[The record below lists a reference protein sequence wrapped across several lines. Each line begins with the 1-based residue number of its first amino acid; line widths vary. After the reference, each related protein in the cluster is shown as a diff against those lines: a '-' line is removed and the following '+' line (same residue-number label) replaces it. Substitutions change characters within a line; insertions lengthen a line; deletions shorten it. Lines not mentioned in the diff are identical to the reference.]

1 MRGEGRPAEL
11 NALGYRVARP
21 ARAFGDAAGGSSFS
35 VAHPKPA
42 IASPVAVDR
51 EPASSGAPMLA
62 VNAHADHMDWTA
74 DLLYCRLIPR
84 ELAFVASPPNRRNVG
99 KLTVTFLP

>member
-11 NALGYRVARP
+11 DAVGYRVARP
-21 ARAFGDAAGGSSFS
+21 ARAFGEAAGGSSFS

-42 IASPVAVDR
+42 RASPVAADR
-51 EPASSGAPMLA
+51 GPASGGTSVLA
-62 VNAHADHMDWTA
+62 VTAHADHMERAA
-74 DLLYCRLIPR
+74 DLVYCRPMSR
-84 ELAFVASPPNRRNVG
+84 ECSLRCFPPDRRNVG